1 MNETLNAE
9 DIGNSG
15 WTSVRSVLVGFLFG
29 GAFLALAFRETSYQG
44 FVETLRTANSAY
56 IFVGIV
62 FYALYLVAR
71 TSRWGLLLAK
81 RTTTRPFPVLFRATT
96 WGTAANS
103 IIPHSGEILR
113 TFAVRKPLKISAASV
128 LGAIAAERL
137 YDFATVII
145 LTAITLIFFKESP
158 IVLQSAL
165 LAICAMGAG
174 ALVVL
179 ALLAFRVPLI
189 VRMVDLITRILPR
202 RFEGAA
208 HRLVDEL
215 SVGIRA
221 AFSNPHLTWIGILSL
236 LQWLC
241 IAVCIY
247 LSIESFGLGLS
258 PWIALIVLPLTI
270 AGLTLPTAP
279 VYLGTIQVCFL
290 AGLVPFEV
298 SNEVAIAASVAY
310 ISIITLPVVA
320 VSVVWYLLY
329 VFTQKKAL

>member
-1 MNETLNAE
+1 MNETLKSDDLAS
-9 DIGNSG
+9 SG
-15 WTSVRSVLVGFLFG
+15 WTSVRSILIGLLFG
-29 GAFLALAFRETSYQG
+29 GVFFALAFRETSYQG
-44 FVETLRTANSAY
+44 FLETLRTANSTY
-56 IFVGIV
+56 IFVGIG

-71 TSRWGLLLAK
+71 TSRWSLLLAK
-81 RTTTRPFPVLFRATT
+81 RTTTRPFPVLFRAVT

-113 TFAVRKPLKISAASV
+113 TFAVRKQLKITATSV

-137 YDFATVII
+137 YDFATVIV
-145 LTAITLIFFKESP
+145 LTVITLLFFRESP
-158 IVLQSAL
+158 ILLQSAL

-174 ALVVL
+174 VLVVL
-179 ALLAFRVPLI
+179 ALLALRVPLI
-189 VRMVDLITRILPR
+189 VWMVDLVTRILPK

-208 HRLVDEL
+208 HRLVNEL
-215 SVGIRA
+215 SAGIRA
-221 AFSNPHLTWIGILSL
+221 ALFNPYLTWIGLLSL

-241 IAVCIY
+241 VASCIY
-247 LSIESFGLGLS
+247 MSIESFGLGLS

-279 VYLGTIQVCFL
+279 VYLGTIQICFL
-290 AGLVPFEV
+290 AGLVPFGV
-298 SNEVAIAASVAY
+298 SNEVAIAASMAY

-329 VFTQKKAL
+329 VLTQKRAF

>member
-1 MNETLNAE
+1 VNKTLNA
-9 DIGNSG
+9 DGMGNSG
-15 WTSVRSVLVGFLFG
+15 WTSVRSVLIGFLFG
-29 GAFLALAFRETSYQG
+29 GVFLALAFRETSYQG
-44 FVETLRTANSAY
+44 FGETLRTANSAH
-56 IFVGIV
+56 IFVGIG

-71 TSRWGLLLAK
+71 TSRWSLLLAK

-113 TFAVRKPLKISAASV
+113 TFAVNKPLKITAASV

-145 LTAITLIFFKESP
+145 LTVITLLFIKEPP
-158 IVLQSAL
+158 IILQSAL
-165 LAICAMGAG
+165 LTICAMGAG

-179 ALLAFRVPLI
+179 ALLAFRVPL
-189 VRMVDLITRILPR
+189 VVGMVDLMTRILPK

-208 HRLVDEL
+208 HRLVNEL

-236 LQWLC
+236 IQWLC
-241 IAVCIY
+241 IAMCIY
-247 LSIESFGLGLS
+247 LSIEAFGLGLS

-298 SNEVAIAASVAY
+298 SNEVAIAASAAY

-320 VSVVWYLLY
+320 VSFVWYLVY
-329 VFTQKKAL
+329 VLTQKKAL

>member
-1 MNETLNAE
+1 VNKTLNAE
-9 DIGNSG
+9 DMGNSG
-15 WTSVRSVLVGFLFG
+15 WTSVRSFLVGVLFG
-29 GAFLALAFRETSYQG
+29 GALLALAFRETSYQG
-44 FVETLRTANSAY
+44 FVETLRTANSAF
-56 IFVGIV
+56 IFVGIG

-71 TSRWGLLLAK
+71 TLRWGLLLAK

-103 IIPHSGEILR
+103 IIPHSGELLR
-113 TFAVRKPLKISAASV
+113 TFVVHKPLKISAASV

-145 LTAITLIFFKESP
+145 LTLVTLFFFKESP
-158 IVLQSAL
+158 IILQSAL
-165 LAICAMGAG
+165 LAICVMGSG
-174 ALVVL
+174 AL
-179 ALLAFRVPLI
+179 ALLAFFAFRVPLI
-189 VRMVDLITRILPR
+189 VRMVDLMTRILPK

-215 SVGIRA
+215 GVGIRA
-221 AFSNPHLTWIGILSL
+221 AFSNPHMMWIAILSL
-236 LQWLC
+236 LQWFC
-241 IAVCIY
+241 IAICIY

-329 VFTQKKAL
+329 VLTQRNAL